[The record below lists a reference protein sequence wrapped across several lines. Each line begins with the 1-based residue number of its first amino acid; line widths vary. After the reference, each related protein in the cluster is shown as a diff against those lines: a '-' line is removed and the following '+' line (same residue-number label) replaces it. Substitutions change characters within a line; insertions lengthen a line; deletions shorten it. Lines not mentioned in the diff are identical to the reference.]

1 MVNFQIK
8 LDEMFDELIIKAMKN
23 KNQVSLND
31 IISLKSIIIDC
42 YNKDNDFMNVYLR
55 KELKKIDF
63 KI

>member
-8 LDEMFDELIIKAMKN
+8 LDEMFDELIIKARTN

-31 IISLKSIIIDC
+31 IISLKSFIIDC